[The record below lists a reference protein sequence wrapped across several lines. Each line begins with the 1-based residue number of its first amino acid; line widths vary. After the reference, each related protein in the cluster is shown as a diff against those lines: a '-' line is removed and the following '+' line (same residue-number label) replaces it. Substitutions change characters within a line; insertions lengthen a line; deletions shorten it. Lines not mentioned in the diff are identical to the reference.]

1 MPDFPSEVSGNG
13 SLQYTKNMST
23 TAVILPGGGAR
34 AAYQAGVLAGIA
46 DCYGGN
52 SIVPFP
58 VIAGTSAGAMNAA
71 FLAANMQSFDE
82 AVERL
87 VALWSQLEVKQ
98 VYRPEYRKVF
108 GVLMHW
114 AWSLLSGGLGESNPR
129 SLLDNSPL
137 RELLAKN
144 IDFDAVAGH
153 IDAGLLRG
161 IAVTVA
167 GYSSE
172 RSLSYFQAAA
182 GVQSWWRQRRE
193 GRPAQISLD
202 HVMASLGL
210 PIIFPAVKISGEWC
224 GDGSTRQFAPLSP
237 AIHLGAE
244 RILVIDTQY
253 PAPQKNTGS
262 DGAYPSLSRVMGY
275 LFDTVFS
282 DSLYADL
289 ERAQRINHTLDHFS
303 QETRQPPVGLGL
315 NRIETLIIAPSRRPV
330 EIAARHVARLPKAM
344 RWILRALGGEAEGG
358 DQLLS
363 YMLFQGAY
371 CREMVA
377 LGRQDAHARRQ
388 EISRF
393 LGLSKVRAA

>member
-1 MPDFPSEVSGNG
+1 
-13 SLQYTKNMST
+13 MST
-23 TAVILPGGGAR
+23 TALILPGGGAR
-34 AAYQAGVLAGIA
+34 AAYQAGVLSGIA
-46 DCYGGN
+46 DWYGDGV
-52 SIVPFP
+52 SVPFP

-71 FLAANMQSFDE
+71 FLAANMQRFDD
-82 AVERL
+82 AAERL
-87 VALWSQLEVKQ
+87 TALWAQLEVKQ

-108 GVLMHW
+108 GVLLHW

-129 SLLDNSPL
+129 ALLDNSPL
-137 RELLAKN
+137 RELLVEN
-144 IDFDAVAGH
+144 IDFNAIARH
-153 IDAGLLRG
+153 IDLGLLRG

-167 GYSSE
+167 GYTTE
-172 RSLSYFQAAA
+172 RSLSYFQAAPA
-182 GVQSWWRQRRE
+182 VQSWWRQRRE
-193 GRPAQISLD
+193 GRPTQIAID
-202 HVMASLGL
+202 HIRASLGL
-210 PIIFPAVKISGEWC
+210 PVVFPAVKISGEWC

-237 AIHLGAE
+237 AIHLGAK
-244 RILVIDTQY
+244 RLLVIDTQY
-253 PAPQKNTGS
+253 PAPQKSQGN

-289 ERAQRINHTLDHFS
+289 ERAQRINHTLEYFS
-303 QETRQPPVGLGL
+303 QESGQAPVGLGL
-315 NRIETLIIAPSRRPV
+315 SPIETLVIAPSRRPV
-330 EIAARHVARLPKAM
+330 DIAARHVASLPKAM

>member
-1 MPDFPSEVSGNG
+1 
-13 SLQYTKNMST
+13 MST
-23 TAVILPGGGAR
+23 TALILPGGGAR
-34 AAYQAGVLAGIA
+34 AAYQAGVLSGIA
-46 DCYGGN
+46 DWYGD
-52 SIVPFP
+52 SEAAVPFP

-71 FLAANMQSFDE
+71 FLAANMPRFGG
-82 AVERL
+82 AAERL
-87 VALWSQLEVKQ
+87 VALWSQLEVDQ

-108 GVLMHW
+108 GVILHW

-137 RELLAKN
+137 RELLADN
-144 IDFDAVAGH
+144 IDFKAIAQN
-153 IDAGLLRG
+153 IDTGLLRG

-167 GYSSE
+167 GYTTE

-193 GRPAQISLD
+193 GRPTEINLD

-210 PIIFPAVKISGEWC
+210 PIVFPAVKISGEWC

-237 AIHLGAE
+237 AIHLGAK
-244 RILVIDTQY
+244 RILIIDTQY
-253 PAPQKNTGS
+253 PAPQKS
-262 DGAYPSLSRVMGY
+262 QSHDGAYPSLSRVMGY

-289 ERAQRINHTLDHFS
+289 ERAQRINHTLDYVT
-303 QETRQPPVGLGL
+303 QETGHSPVGLGL
-315 NRIETLIIAPSRRPV
+315 NPIETMVIAPSRRPV
-330 EIAARHVARLPKAM
+330 EIASRHVARLPKAM